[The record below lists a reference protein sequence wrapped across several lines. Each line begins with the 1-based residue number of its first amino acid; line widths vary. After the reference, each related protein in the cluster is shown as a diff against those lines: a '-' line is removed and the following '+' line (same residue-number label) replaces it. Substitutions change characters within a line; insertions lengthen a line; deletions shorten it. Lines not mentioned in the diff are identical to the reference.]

1 MSTGIALKVDFNVK
15 KYFHDLMSNDSDI
28 SMPVAAILSL
38 VEVIKHS
45 KASTMSEFMQMLE
58 EASLSLKTSTRNSI
72 SLSAGCDLYMRFVTR
87 TIHDLSDFEAC
98 KNHLIARGKLFKEK
112 ATDCRKSIAS
122 LGCQF
127 IKDDE
132 TILIHSFS
140 RVVMLLLLKAAS
152 QNKRFRVY
160 VTESRPLCK
169 GLEAAKV
176 LREAGIPTTIILDTA
191 VGYIME
197 KVDAVFVGAEGVVEN
212 GGVINQIGTYQL
224 AIVAK
229 AANKPFYVVAE
240 SFKFVRLFPLNQYD
254 LPTITLNTLSFDDI
268 DQPNDTEY
276 LEETAY
282 VAKNP
287 CVDYTPPEYVTLLFT
302 DLGVL
307 TPSGVSDELIK
318 LHY

>member
-1 MSTGIALKVDFNVK
+1 MSSVLAQNVVFNVK
-15 KYFHDLMSNDSDI
+15 KYFHDLMASDEDI
-28 SMPVAAILSL
+28 SMPVAAILTL
-38 VEVIKHS
+38 VEVIKQS
-45 KASTMSEFMQMLE
+45 KASTMSEFMEMLE
-58 EASLSLKTSTRNSI
+58 DASLSLKSSTRNFI

-98 KNHLIARGKLFKEK
+98 KNHLIERGKLFKQK
-112 ATDCRKSIAS
+112 AIDCRQSIAS

-127 IKDDE
+127 IKDDA
-132 TILIHSFS
+132 TILIHSYS
-140 RVVMLLLLKAAS
+140 RVVMLLLLQAAS
-152 QNKRFRVY
+152 QKKRFKVY
-160 VTESRPLCK
+160 VTESRPLSQ
-169 GLEAAKV
+169 GLEAAKI
-176 LREAGIPTTIILDTA
+176 LRKAGVPTTVILDSA

-197 KVDAVFVGAEGVVEN
+197 KVDAVIVGAEGVVEN

-229 AANKPFYVVAE
+229 TANKPFYVVAE

-254 LPTITLNTLSFDDI
+254 LPTITPTTLSFDDI
-268 DQPNDTEY
+268 DQPKDTDE
-276 LEETAY
+276 LDEAAY

-287 CVDYTPPEYVTLLFT
+287 CVDYTPPEYITLLFT
-302 DLGVL
+302 DIGVL